1 MWGVFRLWTSKIW
14 TIIKPSVMV
23 WLTGVGQ
30 QLLDMALDIVKDLAT
45 TDLSNADKR
54 DTAFDKIKD
63 RLREEGKEVGDS
75 LINLAI
81 EIAVTK
87 IKSRL

>member
-1 MWGVFRLWTSKIW
+1 MWEVFKLWASKVW
-14 TIIKPSVMV
+14 TIIRPSVMV

-30 QLLDMALDIVKDLAT
+30 QLLDLALEIVTDLAT
-45 TDLSNADKR
+45 SDLSNSEKR
-54 DTAFDKIKD
+54 DTAFDKIKEK
-63 RLREEGKEVGDS
+63 LVEEGKEVGDS

-87 IKSRL
+87 IKSKL